1 MCKYLFSMYMLTV
14 VHVVRNYVLEST
26 IDREVI
32 EKYKFYNYVLEDA
45 TNSDREIYAWH
56 VYSGM
61 GFQNISTSDRM
72 GTRIWK
78 NAIRGKLKQT
88 ISTIFC
94 QIFGIFDVSN
104 MPKIWQICLTAI

>member
-1 MCKYLFSMYMLTV
+1 MYMLTV

-32 EKYKFYNYVLEDA
+32 EKHEFYNYVLEDE

-56 VYSGM
+56 VVYSGM

-78 NAIRGKLKQT
+78 IKLLEA
-88 ISTIFC
+88 
-94 QIFGIFDVSN
+94 N
-104 MPKIWQICLTAI
+104 

>member
-78 NAIRGKLKQT
+78 IKLLEA
-88 ISTIFC
+88 S
-94 QIFGIFDVSN
+94 
-104 MPKIWQICLTAI
+104 